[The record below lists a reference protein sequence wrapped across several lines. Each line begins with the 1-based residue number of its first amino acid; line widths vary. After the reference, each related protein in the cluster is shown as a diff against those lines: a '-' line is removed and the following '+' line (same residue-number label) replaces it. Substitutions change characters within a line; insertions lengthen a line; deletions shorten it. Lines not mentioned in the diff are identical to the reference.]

1 MGGSSRPE
9 IATKATGEDT
19 VPIRLLRLFA
29 VLALVLL
36 PASAQAK
43 RLALVIGI
51 DQYEALPKLQRAL
64 NDADAIAKTLEG
76 LGFEVVLARNASR
89 REISKKLGEIETR
102 IAPGDTVLFYFAGH
116 GVAIGGDNIL
126 VPADM
131 PLPEQGGE
139 GIVRDEGFAV
149 DGIVRR
155 LRSRGAGAT
164 LLILDACRNNPF
176 EESGTRNIGGTRG
189 LTRIEAASGVF
200 VLMSA
205 GTGQTA
211 LDRLPGEDANPNSV
225 FTRSLLPLLAKPGM
239 NHIALAKAV
248 QKEVAGL
255 AASAGHAQQPAYY
268 DEILGEI
275 VLNEAGEAAPEVVP
289 APAVS
294 ATAEALAEWT
304 IVKNTTSRQ
313 VLEEFIAKHGD
324 VPIYGALAKEAL
336 ARLASTSAAESP
348 NPESGGELSGVEAET
363 EVAVAAPEAPATSA
377 IEPGVT
383 ECDRLAAAP
392 GTPVTRGLGI
402 DGVAFAKID
411 ATAAIG
417 ACTSAVAEHPEVAR
431 LHLAHGRALDAAL
444 RNGEA
449 LTAYEKAAGL
459 GDGTAMNN
467 IGVLYNLGDLGK
479 ADEAQAVSWFRKSAG
494 SGDVTGMYNL
504 AINLWTGRG
513 TAADPAEAFTW
524 MRRSAEAGNG
534 PAMTQL
540 GAMYE
545 GAVGTQKDEKLA
557 LTWYQKAAAENEY
570 RAFYSLAV
578 MLDAG
583 RGTPVNTENAADFM
597 MAAIGYGVEEAR
609 RDIDQ
614 GASQWSD
621 AFRKA
626 LQRRL
631 KEKIGVYKGEIDGV
645 FGAGVK
651 EAVATVFGSAK

>member
-1 MGGSSRPE
+1 M
-9 IATKATGEDT
+9 
-19 VPIRLLRLFA
+19 PIKLLRLLT
-29 VLALVLL
+29 VLALVLS
-36 PASAQAK
+36 PAAAHAK

-51 DQYEALPKLQRAL
+51 DQYEALPKLERAV
-64 NDADAIAKTLEG
+64 NDADAIARTLEG
-76 LGFEVVLARNASR
+76 LGFEVILAKNAAR
-89 REISKKLGEIETR
+89 REISRKLGEIETR
-102 IAPGDTVLFYFAGH
+102 ISPGDTVLFYFAGH

-139 GIVRDEGFAV
+139 GVVRDEGFAV

-176 EESGTRNIGGTRG
+176 EQSGTRNIGGTRG
-189 LTRIEAASGVF
+189 LTRVEAASGVF

-211 LDRLPGEDANPNSV
+211 LDRLPGEDADPNSV

-239 NHIALAKAV
+239 SHIALAKSV
-248 QKEVAGL
+248 QKEVARL
-255 AASAGHAQQPAYY
+255 ASSAGHAQQPAYY

-275 VLNEAGEAAPEVVP
+275 VLNEAGEAAPEIVP

-304 IVKNTTSRQ
+304 IVQNTTSRQ
-313 VLEEFIAKHGD
+313 VLEEFIAKHGG

-336 ARLASTSAAESP
+336 ARLEPAFGSSSATPPTGDEV
-348 NPESGGELSGVEAET
+348 SGIETET
-363 EVAVAAPEAPATSA
+363 EVAVAAPAPHAAAPATA
-377 IEPGVT
+377 PVT
-383 ECDRLAAAP
+383 DCDRLAAAP

-411 ATAAIG
+411 VAAAIA
-417 ACTSAVAEHPEVAR
+417 ACTSAVAEHASVAR
-431 LHLAHGRALDAAL
+431 LHLALGRALDAA
-444 RNGEA
+444 RRYGEA
-449 LTAYEKAAGL
+449 LSAYEKAAEL

-467 IGVLYNLGDLGK
+467 VGVLYNLGDLGK
-479 ADEAQAVSWFRKSAG
+479 ADEAQAVAWFRKSAQ

-513 TAADPAEAFTW
+513 TPVDPAEAFTW
-524 MRRSAEAGNG
+524 MRRSAEAGNP

-540 GAMYE
+540 GGMYE
-545 GAVGTQKDEKLA
+545 GAVGTQKDDKLA
-557 LTWYQKAAAENEY
+557 LMWYQKAAAENEQ

-583 RGTPVNTENAADFM
+583 RGTPVNTEHAADLF
-597 MAAIGYGVEEAR
+597 MAAVGFGVEETR

-631 KEKIGVYKGEIDGV
+631 KDQIGVYKGDIDGV
-645 FGAGVK
+645 FGAGVR
-651 EAVATVFGSAK
+651 EAVAVVFGSAK